1 MKEYKVY
8 ADIDGK
14 TKEIFIYA
22 DGFEYHRDDNICLFT
37 RGKGEVFEI
46 VALFKNNIKAIICNT
61 EEISKRVLDEVKRN
75 EAGTND
81 TV

>member
-22 DGFEYHRDDNICLFT
+22 DGFEYHKDEDICTFI
-37 RGKGEVFEI
+37 RGKGEDFEI

-61 EEISKRVLDEVKRN
+61 AEMNKRVLDKVKRN
-75 EAGTND
+75 EA
-81 TV
+81 

>member
-22 DGFEYHRDDNICLFT
+22 DGFEYHKDGDFCIFE
-37 RGKGEVFEI
+37 RGKGEDYEI
-46 VALFKNNIKAIICNT
+46 VALFKNNIKAIVCNT
-61 EEISKRVLDEVKRN
+61 DEMNKRVLDKVTRN
-75 EAGTND
+75 EA
-81 TV
+81 